1 MVVESMVA
9 AAAPATLP
17 SMSSAPLLHAR
28 FVTPAAWA
36 VPMRAHTD
44 ALLVEQAHLE
54 KKAAACA
61 VQFLFR
67 IPVAG
72 QSHKALS
79 ALAREELVHFERTL
93 RLLQQRGIVFC
104 TRPPCPYAAELKAHC
119 SSRMPE
125 RLVDELLVAGVIEAR
140 SHERLQLLATALRGV
155 DDELA
160 TFYDELGAAEERHEG
175 IYVEAATEVM
185 PRAQVD
191 ERHRRMLAHEAA
203 VLERLPWAVHLHSGL
218 HGGDLGGFG
227 EAGGA
232 HG

>member
-1 MVVESMVA
+1 MVA
-9 AAAPATLP
+9 TTTPATLP
-17 SMSSAPLLHAR
+17 TMVPAAPLQTR
-28 FVTPAAWA
+28 YVTPAAWA

-44 ALLVEQAHLE
+44 ALLIEQAHLE

-93 RLLQQRGIVFC
+93 RLLQQRGIAFT
-104 TRPPCPYAAELKAHC
+104 TRPPCSYAAELKAHC

-140 SHERLQLLATALRGV
+140 SHERLQLLAQALRGV

-175 IYVEAATEVM
+175 IYVEAAAEVL
-185 PRAQVD
+185 PRAQVA
-191 ERHRRMLAHEAA
+191 ERHRRLLAHEAA

-218 HGGDLGGFG
+218 HGSFLGDLGA
-227 EAGGA
+227 AGGA

>member
-1 MVVESMVA
+1 MVP

-17 SMSSAPLLHAR
+17 RMVHAPELQSR
-28 FVTPAAWA
+28 YVTPAAWA
-36 VPMRAHTD
+36 VPMRAHTE

-93 RLLQQRGIVFC
+93 RLLQQRGIVFQ
-104 TRPPCPYAAELKAHC
+104 TRPPCSYAAELKAHC

-140 SHERLQLLATALRGV
+140 SHERLQLLASALRGV

-160 TFYDELGAAEERHEG
+160 AFYAELGAAEERHEG
-175 IYVEAATEVM
+175 IYVEAAAEVL
-185 PRAQVD
+185 PRTQVD
-191 ERHRRMLAHEAA
+191 ERHRRMLAHEAT
-203 VLERLPWAVHLHSGL
+203 VLERLPWAVHLHSGC
-218 HGGDLGGFG
+218 HGGLPSGLD
-227 EAGGA
+227 EADAA

>member
-1 MVVESMVA
+1 MVA